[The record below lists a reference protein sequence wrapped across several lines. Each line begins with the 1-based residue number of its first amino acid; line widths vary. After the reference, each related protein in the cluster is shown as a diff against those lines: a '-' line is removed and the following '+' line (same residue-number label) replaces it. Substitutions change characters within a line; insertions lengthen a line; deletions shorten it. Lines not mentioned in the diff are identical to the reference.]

1 MEAAFAGGDTSFFT
15 RRCGLS
21 FLYWKKARGGEG
33 SFYGQKA
40 IFGLWGGGKERE
52 EEEEEAAFPSFSR
65 KKDAAAFS
73 SSSFFS
79 LPYFWRP
86 WSMSG

>member
-15 RRCGLS
+15 RCCGLS
-21 FLYWKKARGGEG
+21 FLQYIGRRRGEERGHFMARKQFSGCGE
-33 SFYGQKA
+33 
-40 IFGLWGGGKERE
+40 GKERE

-73 SSSFFS
+73 SSSS
-79 LPYFWRP
+79 LSYFWRP
-86 WSMSG
+86 RSMSG